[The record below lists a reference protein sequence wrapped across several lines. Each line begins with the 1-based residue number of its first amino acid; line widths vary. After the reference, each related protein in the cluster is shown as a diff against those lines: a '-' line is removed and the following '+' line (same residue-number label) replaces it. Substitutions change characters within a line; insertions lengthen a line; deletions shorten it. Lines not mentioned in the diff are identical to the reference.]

1 MSARTTLSD
10 SRMIMLAIKRGL
22 SLADAK
28 RLSYALSLLAFF
40 LLITLGNTLRFLPF
54 SRHHDHLLI
63 TELLLFSSCFISLFF
78 IRIDR
83 NSILFLIGATFLI
96 FFSFLQGVFIQGFEL
111 VPFMYCFRLIA
122 TLAAGIVLGHIFS
135 EKYQGDLWG
144 LLSWLLK
151 GYLVAAVCSYAMYLI
166 FPNSKVLWEVLE
178 QYGIKFVGDPHVKR
192 FVSVYFDP
200 NYYAAIACIPFLIST
215 ALYFHRKNF
224 RYLFS
229 AVFFFLTIS
238 LTNSRSGI
246 ATFLISAFFAT
257 LIYGNPQVILKVRSY
272 RYFFLVLLLCLTAF
286 FILFSEKIFSIVGSR
301 VATMAEDESAG
312 ARWWS
317 FLTGVKLIQ
326 EHPFFGV
333 GYNYIRPFHIIID
346 SSVLFFMTC
355 FGIIPFFGMALFS
368 VSFLFQLYSK
378 FKRNSQC
385 VAVKKFA
392 YTFLIY
398 VVSVI
403 VFCSFFNNVI
413 FYTFWLV
420 PAMILLVFMKKYS
433 TKTFG
438 GEYG

>member
-1 MSARTTLSD
+1 MWARTTSSD
-10 SRMIMLAIKRGL
+10 SRMIMLAIKRGF
-22 SLADAK
+22 SIADAK
-28 RLSYALSLLAFF
+28 RLSYGISLFAFF
-40 LLITLGNTLRFLPF
+40 LLIALGNTLRFLPF
-54 SRHHDHLLI
+54 SRHHEHLLI
-63 TELLLFSSCFISLFF
+63 TELFLFSSCFVSLFF

-96 FFSFLQGVFIQGFEL
+96 FFSFLQGVFIQGFEI

-122 TLAAGIVLGHIFS
+122 TLTVGIVLGHIFS

-151 GYLVAAVCSYAMYLI
+151 GYMVAAALSYAMFLI
-166 FPNSKVLWEVLE
+166 FPNSKELWEVLE

-200 NYYAAIACIPFLIST
+200 NYYAAIACLPFLIST
-215 ALYFHRKNF
+215 AMYFYKKNF
-224 RYLFS
+224 RYLLS
-229 AVFFFLTIS
+229 GVFFFLTIC

-246 ATFLISAFFAT
+246 ATFLISAFFVA
-257 LIYGNPQVILKVRSY
+257 LIYCNPKVILKVRSY
-272 RYFFLVLLLCLTAF
+272 RYFFLVLFVCLATF
-286 FILFSEKIFSIVGSR
+286 FILFSEKIFSIVGTR
-301 VATMAEDESAG
+301 VASIASGDESAG

-346 SSVLFFMTC
+346 SSMIFFMTC
-355 FGIIPFFGMALFS
+355 FGVIPFLGMLVLCAA
-368 VSFLFQLYSK
+368 FLFQLYSK
-378 FKRNSQC
+378 FKRQIQC

-403 VFCSFFNNVI
+403 VFCSFFNNVV

-420 PAMILLVFMKKYS
+420 PAIILLVFMRKYNS
-433 TKTFG
+433 KVG
-438 GEYG
+438 C